1 MAGPKAPKDP
11 EKKRQ
16 GFYIMRNKQISGSV
30 QPDGKGVQFIY
41 LNDGRLIS
49 SARIVGNITDEKM
62 LDMLATA
69 EGFRRLVHSIG
80 ISVETEVSGEQAE
93 FEFQMYG
100 KSDLYGSGTTLR
112 MKVPADGMEY
122 MLELPSCEW
131 SEDDDQPGQIR
142 FVFDEPQKD
151 GSEAQAAATVKF
163 YLNDGFT
170 APEPE
175 DEEKVDFE
183 TPYYQ
188 EMLRKSLVQ
197 TGNNA
202 RLKAAIGKAKRGEET
217 TIAFIGGS
225 ITQGAGAVPIN
236 TKCYAYQT
244 FEGLCRLAGRGVDE
258 NIHFIKAGVGGTP
271 SELGMIRY
279 GRDVLRDGA
288 VTPDIVVVEFAVN
301 DEGDETKGVCYD
313 SLVRK
318 ILAAENKP
326 AVILLFAVF
335 ANDWNLQERLGIVG
349 ERYHLP
355 MVSTRDCVVE
365 QFYKKTGEGKVVTK
379 NQFFYDM
386 FHPTN
391 AGHTIMAD
399 CLDYFFE
406 QAAGNKSAGEEF
418 LKKGLPEPVIGADFE
433 RVRLLDRK
441 EMPEGAVVSCG
452 SFCMTD
458 SNLQSVEMD
467 EELKL
472 TPEFPYNWMYDG
484 AREKGEEP
492 FVLKLS
498 CKALVLVFKD
508 SGEAQAGK
516 ADVFVDGEK
525 KLTADPHING
535 WIHCNPV
542 ILIQEEEEKK
552 HEIQI
557 RMAPGEEGKEFTILG
572 FGYVSSSR

>member
-1 MAGPKAPKDP
+1 MSGKAAPKDP
-11 EKKRQ
+11 ESRRSF
-16 GFYIMRNKQISGSV
+16 FYVMRDKEIFGSV
-30 QPDGKGVQFIY
+30 QPDGRNVQFIY
-41 LNDGRLIS
+41 EDMGRLEN
-49 SARIVGNITDEKM
+49 SAHVTGNVTDES
-62 LDMLATA
+62 MLALLRDTA
-69 EGFRRLVHSIG
+69 GFRRLVHSIG
-80 ISVETEVSGEQAE
+80 VSVETEDPAQEIG
-93 FEFQMYG
+93 FIFQMYG
-100 KSDLYGSGTTLR
+100 KEDRLGGGTQICAALR
-112 MKVPADGMEY
+112 GDGAEVRLR
-122 MLELPSCEW
+122 LEEQEW
-131 SEDDDQPGQIR
+131 SGDDKEPGQILFLFSQPELLAVANVR
-142 FVFDEPQKD
+142 
-151 GSEAQAAATVKF
+151 F
-163 YLNDGFT
+163 YLNDGYQ
-170 APEPE
+170 APETE
-175 DEEKVDFE
+175 
-183 TPYYQ
+183 
-188 EMLRKSLVQ
+188 
-197 TGNNA
+197 
-202 RLKAAIGKAKRGEET
+202 EET
-217 TIAFIGGS
+217 EIAFTSEAYRDMIQRSLMSMGDTARTRRAIEKAQNGEAVTVAYIGGS
-225 ITQGAGAVPIN
+225 ITQGAGATPIN
-236 TKCYAYQT
+236 TECYAYKSCQS
-244 FEGLCRLAGRGVDE
+244 FAKRFGRGDNVRL
-258 NIHFIKAGVGGTP
+258 IKAGVGGTP
-271 SELGMIRY
+271 SELGMIRFE
-279 GRDVLRDGA
+279 RDVLRDGREE
-288 VTPDIVVVEFAVN
+288 PDLVIVEFAVN
-301 DEGDETKGVCYD
+301 DEGDETEGNCYE

-318 ILAAENKP
+318 ILMLPNRP
-326 AVILLFAVF
+326 AVILLFSVF
-335 ANDWNLQERLGIVG
+335 ADDWNLQDRLKVVG
-349 ERYHLP
+349 ERYRLP
-355 MVSTRDCVVE
+355 MVSVLDAVTP
-365 QFYKKTGEGKVVTK
+365 QFRLKPGNGRVLSK

-441 EMPEGAVVSCG
+441 EKPAGTEISCG

-542 ILIQEEEEKK
+542 ILIQEEEEKR
-552 HEIQI
+552 HVIQI
-557 RMAPGEEGKEFTILG
+557 RMAAGEEEKEFTILG
-572 FGYVSSSR
+572 FGYVSSSH

>member
-1 MAGPKAPKDP
+1 MGGKAAPKDP
-11 EKKRQ
+11 ESRRSF
-16 GFYIMRNKQISGSV
+16 FYVLRDKEIFGSV
-30 QPDGKGVQFIY
+30 QPDGRNVQFIY
-41 LNDGRLIS
+41 EDMGRLVN
-49 SARIVGNITDEKM
+49 SAQLTGGITDEET
-62 LDMLATA
+62 LALLQDA
-69 EGFRRLVHSIG
+69 AGFRRLVHSIG
-80 ISVETEVSGEQAE
+80 VSVETQDPKQKIAFV
-93 FEFQMYG
+93 FQMYG
-100 KSDLYGSGTTLR
+100 KEDRMGGGTQICGSLR
-112 MKVPADGMEY
+112 GDGAELRLK
-122 MLELPSCEW
+122 LEEQQW
-131 SEDDDQPGQIR
+131 SGDDKEPGQIL
-142 FVFDEPQKD
+142 FLFDKPELM
-151 GSEAQAAATVKF
+151 ATANVRF
-163 YLNDGFT
+163 YLNDGYQ
-170 APEPE
+170 APEVSE
-175 DEEKVDFE
+175 ESEIDFHSADYQNMILRSLMYMGDTGRVRQAIGRARAGEKV
-183 TPYYQ
+183 TLAY
-188 EMLRKSLVQ
+188 
-197 TGNNA
+197 
-202 RLKAAIGKAKRGEET
+202 
-217 TIAFIGGS
+217 IGGS

-236 TKCYAYQT
+236 TECYAYKSYKS
-244 FEGLCRLAGRGVDE
+244 FAGRFGRGE
-258 NIHFIKAGVGGTP
+258 NVRFIKAGVGGTP
-271 SELGMIRY
+271 SELGMIRFE
-279 GRDVLRDGA
+279 RDVLRDGRE
-288 VTPDIVVVEFAVN
+288 TPDIVVVEFAVN
-301 DEGDETKGVCYD
+301 DEGDETQGNCYE

-318 ILAAENKP
+318 ILSLPNSP
-326 AVILLFAVF
+326 AVILLFSVF
-335 ANDWNLQERLGIVG
+335 ADDWNLQDRLKVVG
-349 ERYHLP
+349 ERYRLP
-355 MVSTRDCVVE
+355 MVSVLGAVTP
-365 QFYKKTGEGKVVTK
+365 QFRLKPGNGRVLSK

>member
-1 MAGPKAPKDP
+1 MGGKAAPKDP
-11 EKKRQ
+11 ESRRSF
-16 GFYIMRNKQISGSV
+16 FYVLRDKEIFGSV
-30 QPDGKGVQFIY
+30 QPDGRNVQFIY
-41 LNDGRLIS
+41 EDMGRLVN
-49 SARIVGNITDEKM
+49 SAQLTGGITDEET
-62 LDMLATA
+62 LALLQDA
-69 EGFRRLVHSIG
+69 AGFRRLVHSIG
-80 ISVETEVSGEQAE
+80 VSVETQDPKQKIAFV
-93 FEFQMYG
+93 FQMYG
-100 KSDLYGSGTTLR
+100 KEDRMGGGTQICGSLR
-112 MKVPADGMEY
+112 GDGAELRLK
-122 MLELPSCEW
+122 LEEQQW
-131 SEDDDQPGQIR
+131 SGDDKEPGQIL
-142 FVFDEPQKD
+142 FLFDKPELM
-151 GSEAQAAATVKF
+151 ATANVRF
-163 YLNDGFT
+163 YLNDGYQ
-170 APEPE
+170 APEVSE
-175 DEEKVDFE
+175 ESEIDFHSADYQNMILRSLMYMGDTGRVRQAIGRARAGEKV
-183 TPYYQ
+183 TLAY
-188 EMLRKSLVQ
+188 
-197 TGNNA
+197 
-202 RLKAAIGKAKRGEET
+202 
-217 TIAFIGGS
+217 IGGS

-236 TKCYAYQT
+236 TECYAYKSYKS
-244 FEGLCRLAGRGVDE
+244 FAGRFGRGE
-258 NIHFIKAGVGGTP
+258 NVRFIKAGVGGTP
-271 SELGMIRY
+271 SELGMIRFE
-279 GRDVLRDGA
+279 RDVLRDGRE
-288 VTPDIVVVEFAVN
+288 TPDIVVVEFAVN
-301 DEGDETKGVCYD
+301 DEGDETQGNCYE

-318 ILAAENKP
+318 ILSLPNSP
-326 AVILLFAVF
+326 AVILLFSVF
-335 ANDWNLQERLGIVG
+335 ADDWNLQDRLKVVG
-349 ERYHLP
+349 ERYRLP
-355 MVSTRDCVVE
+355 MVSVLDAVTP
-365 QFYKKTGEGKVVTK
+365 QFRLKPGNGRVLSK